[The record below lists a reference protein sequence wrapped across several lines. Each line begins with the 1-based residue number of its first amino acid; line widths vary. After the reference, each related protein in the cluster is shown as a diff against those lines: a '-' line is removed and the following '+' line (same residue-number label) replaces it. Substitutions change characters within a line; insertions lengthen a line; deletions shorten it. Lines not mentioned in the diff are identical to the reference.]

1 MNWIIKNRDKLRF
14 HTNLNVLLRPI
25 ENDIQRFNWLINDL
39 EINSSEL
46 ENLPITQERDWFF
59 ITSEQMEE
67 LRISDT
73 QILWGAFSAI
83 DNKINLDINEDM
95 LPYAENVSEI
105 WNNGNLQV
113 KESEIEIIAWD
124 SSFTIVKF
132 TDEILSNKFSDYF
145 DEAIELEKYK
155 WKKKADNK

>member
-46 ENLPITQERDWFF
+46 ENLPINHERDWFF

-73 QILWGAFSAI
+73 QIVWGAFSAI
-83 DNKINLDINEDM
+83 DNKINLEINEDM
-95 LPYAENVSEI
+95 LPYAKGVSEI

-155 WKKKADNK
+155 WKKKSR

>member
-14 HTNLNVLLRPI
+14 HTNLNVLLKPI

-46 ENLPITQERDWFF
+46 ESLPINHEQDWFL

-73 QILWGAFSAI
+73 QIVWGAFSAI
-83 DNKINLDINEDM
+83 DNKSKIEIKEDV
-95 LPYAENVSEI
+95 LPYAEGVSEI
-105 WNNGNLQV
+105 WKNGNLQV

-132 TDEILSNKFSDYF
+132 TDQTLSEKFSNYF

-155 WKKKADNK
+155 WKKSR